1 MAAADLPELSAG
13 VWGVAV
19 VAACAEVGLVERL
32 REPAGLEALAAG
44 AGLSPA
50 LTERL
55 LDVLVALGLVDRRG
69 ELYAATPEL
78 AQRSPS
84 LLAAD
89 GAATLLQAADMLRR
103 AAAGEL
109 NTEGWRHTDPAVLQ
123 AQGTMSAGAVP
134 FLERHVF
141 PSAPGIPERLT
152 TGAAFL
158 DVGAGVAAVT
168 IELCRRFPR
177 LRAVGLEPAEA
188 PLALARR
195 NVEAAGLVERVELR
209 RQLVQELDDADA
221 FDLAWLPLSF
231 LPHEVVPVALA
242 RVHRAMRPG
251 GLLLLATLGGG
262 IGDLRSAAA
271 GLRSVLWGGDEAI
284 EPRRVA
290 ALLEAAG
297 FTDISVG
304 DRMASSLV
312 PLSARR
318 R

>member
-1 MAAADLPELSAG
+1 
-13 VWGVAV
+13 
-19 VAACAEVGLVERL
+19 
-32 REPAGLEALAAG
+32 
-44 AGLSPA
+44 
-50 LTERL
+50 
-55 LDVLVALGLVDRRG
+55 
-69 ELYAATPEL
+69 
-78 AQRSPS
+78 
-84 LLAAD
+84 
-89 GAATLLQAADMLRR
+89 
-103 AAAGEL
+103 
-109 NTEGWRHTDPAVLQ
+109 
-123 AQGTMSAGAVP
+123 MSAGAVGY
-134 FLERHVF
+134 LERFVF
-141 PSAPGIPERLT
+141 PSAPGIPERLSS
-152 TGAAFL
+152 GATFL

>member
-1 MAAADLPELSAG
+1 MAAADLAELSAG
-13 VWGVAV
+13 AWGVAV
-19 VAACAEVGLVERL
+19 VGACAELGIAERL
-32 REPAGLEALAAG
+32 REPAGLEALADG
-44 AGLSPA
+44 AGVSSTLV
-50 LTERL
+50 ERL
-55 LDVLVALGLVDRRG
+55 LAVLVVLGLAERRG
-69 ELYAATPEL
+69 ELYAATPQL

-89 GAATLLQAADMLRR
+89 AAATLLQAADLLRR

-109 NTEGWRHTDPAVLQ
+109 DTDGWRHTDPAVLQ

-152 TGAAFL
+152 SGASFL
-158 DVGAGVAAVT
+158 DVGAGVAAVS
-168 IELCRRFPR
+168 IELCRR

-195 NVEAAGLVERVELR
+195 NVEAAGLAERVELR

-221 FDLAWLPLSF
+221 YDIAWLPLSF

-242 RVHRAMRPG
+242 RIHRAMRPG
-251 GLLLLATLGGG
+251 GLLLLATLGGAAD
-262 IGDLRSAAA
+262 DLRSAAA
-271 GLRSVLWGGDEAI
+271 RLRSVLWGGGNAI
-284 EPRRVA
+284 EPHRVA

-297 FTDISVG
+297 FTDIAVG
-304 DRMASSLV
+304 DRMATSLV